1 MMAKWNV
8 VLTTG
13 AVGVAYAY
21 WLTVG
26 ANATIKNKD
35 GERIFGEVAKC
46 EKVEN

>member
-13 AVGVAYAY
+13 A
-21 WLTVG
+21 VG

-46 EKVEN
+46 GKVEN